1 MLNVADLYKLA
12 NEVQTADSDNFAVPA
27 FQAGEALRQV
37 ADALACLGAASQKD
51 TAAMLS
57 LAASSNVLLVKYQ
70 RIMAGLERLICACL
84 PIDMWMGG
92 LWANPPSHDERHEF
106 VLALSAAMSLAQSV
120 DTTSDSTQSPASPDD
135 SAPSA
140 RTESEAPGSC

>member
-37 ADALACLGAASQKD
+37 ADVLARLDTNSQKD

-57 LAASSNVLLVKYQ
+57 LAVSSNTLLAKYQ
-70 RIMAGLERLICACL
+70 KIMAGLERLVGACC

-92 LWANPPSHDERHEF
+92 EWANPPSHDERHEF
-106 VLALSAAMSLAQSV
+106 VLALSAAMSLVQSAG
-120 DTTSDSTQSPASPDD
+120 TTSDSMQSPAALDD
-135 SAPSA
+135 SVPSV
-140 RTESEAPGSC
+140 RGES